1 MVTHLREMSPPK
13 TSNRKFVM
21 VAMQL
26 KVNGYAATAFAGR
39 LHECTQYFEV
49 ANWGG
54 DCVRIS

>member
-1 MVTHLREMSPPK
+1 
-13 TSNRKFVM
+13 M
-21 VAMQL
+21 VAMKL